1 MSLKDRLNGNAA
13 QRTQNFISRGSD
25 TDFIGQL
32 PLSEEFSKLK
42 EKLHS
47 LLIEK
52 VNSTPSWASY
62 NDDEQKNLIRQFIEG
77 QIATNFKTIPLNK
90 IEKDRLIKEIIQE
103 AKGFGP
109 LDPLLEDPS
118 ISDILVNGAKSVYV
132 ERNGKLYKTSV
143 VFKDNNHLKNIIE
156 RIVSKI
162 GRRIDEKSP
171 MVDARLADGSRV
183 NAIIPPLAID
193 GPSLSI
199 RRFKADAGT
208 MDSLLRWGSISK
220 EMAEVLEAAVTSKC
234 NIVISGGTGAG
245 KTTLLNSLSA
255 KIPHG
260 ERIITIE
267 DSAELSLQQE
277 HIVRLETRPA
287 NIEGQGQITARDLVI
302 NSLRMRPD
310 RIIIGECRGSE
321 TLDMLQAMN
330 TGHDG
335 SLTTLHA
342 NSPRDALSRLET
354 MVMYSGIDLPERNIK
369 TQIAS
374 AINIIIQ
381 VSRLQD
387 GSRKVTRVSE
397 IVGMEENTISMQ
409 DIFVWEQTGIGTK
422 GIIGMHVSTSI
433 RPKFID
439 KITSH
444 GIEINAHYF
453 DKNYRH
459 TYLSKQSGSTSESDK
474 QKNETALNDR
484 LKSRPESTAQKNDAP
499 KQAPVQKTI
508 IPPRPQIQK
517 QQVSPDVLKKQMTNQ
532 NAPGVLPKRP
542 APENTVRRAPV
553 ENSPSNIKQ
562 PQKAAGVN
570 PNDAL
575 KQSLLR
581 GQGQKKPEE
590 IEKPNESPSIQPKPK
605 KHDGEFDLLRRLKR

>member
-1 MSLKDRLNGNAA
+1 MSLKDRLNATPNSQSAKKSENNTIVNIA
-13 QRTQNFISRGSD
+13 
-25 TDFIGQL
+25 
-32 PLSEEFSKLK
+32 PLSEEFSALK

-52 VNSTPSWASY
+52 VNSTPSWSTY
-62 NDDEQKNLIRQFIEG
+62 NDAEQKELIRQFIEG
-77 QIATNFKTIPLNK
+77 QLNTNFRSVPLNK
-90 IEKDRLIKEIIQE
+90 AERDKLIKEIIQE

-109 LDPLLEDPS
+109 LDPLLEDPA
-118 ISDILVNGAKSVYV
+118 ISDILVNGAKNIYV
-132 ERNGKLYKTSV
+132 EKNGKLYKTSI

-183 NAIIPPLAID
+183 NAIIPPLALD

-208 MDSLLRWGSISK
+208 MDSLLKWGSISK
-220 EMAEVLEAAVTSKC
+220 EMAEVLEAAVAARC

-255 KIPHG
+255 KIPPG

-267 DSAELSLQQE
+267 DSAELCLQQE

-287 NIEGQGQITARDLVI
+287 NIEGEGAITARDLVI
-302 NSLRMRPD
+302 NTLRMRPD
-310 RIIIGECRGSE
+310 RIIIGECRGAE

-369 TQIAS
+369 NQIAS

-387 GSRKVTRVSE
+387 GSRKITKVSE
-397 IVGMEENTISMQ
+397 IVGMEGNTITMQ
-409 DIFVWEQTGIGTK
+409 DIFTWEQTGMGNK
-422 GIIGMHVSTSI
+422 VVMGMHVSTGV
-433 RPKFID
+433 RPKFVE
-439 KITSH
+439 KIKTR
-444 GIEINAHYF
+444 GIEINNQYF
-453 DKNYRH
+453 DKTHRH
-459 TYLSKQSGSTSESDK
+459 TYYTR
-474 QKNETALNDR
+474 N
-484 LKSRPESTAQKNDAP
+484 AQANA
-499 KQAPVQKTI
+499 
-508 IPPRPQIQK
+508 IQK
-517 QQVSPDVLKKQMTNQ
+517 EETNSR
-532 NAPGVLPKRP
+532 LRM
-542 APENTVRRAPV
+542 PET
-553 ENSPSNIKQ
+553 
-562 PQKAAGVN
+562 PQKKMTHA
-570 PNDAL
+570 DLDIL
-575 KQSLLR
+575 K
-581 GQGQKKPEE
+581 
-590 IEKPNESPSIQPKPK
+590 
-605 KHDGEFDLLRRLKR
+605 RLKR

>member
-1 MSLKDRLNGNAA
+1 MSLKDRLNS
-13 QRTQNFISRGSD
+13 TQNNQNQTAKKSDNNAISN
-25 TDFIGQL
+25 IE
-32 PLSEEFSKLK
+32 PLSEEFSSLK

-52 VNSTPSWASY
+52 VNSTPSWSTY
-62 NDDEQKNLIRQFIEG
+62 NDDEQKELIRQFIEG
-77 QIATNFKTIPLNK
+77 QLNTNFRSVPLNK
-90 IEKDRLIKEIIQE
+90 TERDKLIKEIIQE

-109 LDPLLEDPS
+109 LDPLLEDPA
-118 ISDILVNGAKSVYV
+118 ISDILVNGAKNIYV
-132 ERNGKLYKTSV
+132 EKNGKLYKTSI

-183 NAIIPPLAID
+183 NAIIPPLALD

-208 MDSLLRWGSISK
+208 MESLLKWGSISK
-220 EMAEVLEAAVTSKC
+220 EMAEVLEAAVAARC

-255 KIPHG
+255 KIPPG

-287 NIEGQGQITARDLVI
+287 NIEGEGAITARDLVI
-302 NSLRMRPD
+302 NTLRMRPD
-310 RIIIGECRGSE
+310 RIIIGECRGAE

-369 TQIAS
+369 NQIAS

-387 GSRKVTRVSE
+387 GSRKVTKVSE

-409 DIFVWEQTGIGTK
+409 DIFKWEQTGMGNK
-422 GIIGMHVSTSI
+422 VVMGMHVSTGV
-433 RPKFID
+433 RPKFVE
-439 KITSH
+439 KIKTR
-444 GIEINAHYF
+444 GMEINNQYF
-453 DKNYRH
+453 DKNHRH
-459 TYLSKQSGSTSESDK
+459 TYLTRNTQANTL
-474 QKNETALNDR
+474 QNEEINPR
-484 LKSRPESTAQKNDAP
+484 LRAAEAQ
-499 KQAPVQKTI
+499 
-508 IPPRPQIQK
+508 
-517 QQVSPDVLKKQMTNQ
+517 
-532 NAPGVLPKRP
+532 
-542 APENTVRRAPV
+542 
-553 ENSPSNIKQ
+553 
-562 PQKAAGVN
+562 
-570 PNDAL
+570 
-575 KQSLLR
+575 
-581 GQGQKKPEE
+581 QKKMTHAD
-590 IEKPNESPSIQPKPK
+590 IDILK
-605 KHDGEFDLLRRLKR
+605 RLKR